1 MEPNRADAVSLLL
14 ASAKGVIANSV
25 VVGNNVPIA
34 KIYRNKTT
42 SIA

>member
-1 MEPNRADAVSLLL
+1 MEPNRADAVPLLL
-14 ASAKGVIANSV
+14 VSAKGVIANSV
-25 VVGNNVPIA
+25 VIGNNVPIA